1 MVVSNLNVDVVLAT
15 IMSTFVLKNGQTQLC
30 IFSYILFLMIID
42 FVMNKIAS
50 RKVKHKMV
58 LDKPESLQQGLFAYC
73 EP

>member
-1 MVVSNLNVDVVLAT
+1 
-15 IMSTFVLKNGQTQLC
+15 
-30 IFSYILFLMIID
+30 MIID